1 MTSYQEF
8 VYAREQ
14 IIEARSRV
22 ERVRDRVSDLDKIY
36 DDTTDLGDFDV
47 WVNIANI
54 ISDCQITIETSSKS
68 LFKLVGV
75 EHPRTHDISFD
86 DQRTEGLLNEIPEE
100 FERSEEIPRV
110 IFLTQFWH
118 HFYTMSKYGVPEH
131 NIRPRDIFTEKDAAR
146 AVEDAEF
153 CAKVA
158 IDLLKYVQEDYDY
171 DMFGDSANRYE

>member
-100 FERSEEIPRV
+100 FERVVGLHSC
-110 IFLTQFWH
+110 
-118 HFYTMSKYGVPEH
+118 G
-131 NIRPRDIFTEKDAAR
+131 
-146 AVEDAEF
+146 F
-153 CAKVA
+153 CPH
-158 IDLLKYVQEDYDY
+158 II
-171 DMFGDSANRYE
+171 